1 MKKISEQG
9 LLNVVADF
17 DQLGGASPGLV
28 AWELF
33 VTETEVSE
41 AWGAAVAAGW
51 LEPAGRDGVFREQ
64 MWRLSSNG
72 WRALADQNHPQG
84 ER

>member
-1 MKKISEQG
+1 MPRILGDARADMKNISEQG

-33 VTETEVSE
+33 VTETDVSE
-41 AWGAAVAAGW
+41 AWAAMVAAGS
-51 LEPAGRDGVFREQ
+51 L
-64 MWRLSSNG
+64 
-72 WRALADQNHPQG
+72 
-84 ER
+84 